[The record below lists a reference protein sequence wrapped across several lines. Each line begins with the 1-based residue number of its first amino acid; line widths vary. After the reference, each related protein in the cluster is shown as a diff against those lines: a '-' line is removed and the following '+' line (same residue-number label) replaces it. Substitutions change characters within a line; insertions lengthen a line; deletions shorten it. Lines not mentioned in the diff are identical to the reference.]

1 MMEKINR
8 ELEQNPL
15 WSQLSAVRN
24 GRVYIM
30 EKNLYNLK
38 PNNRWGEAYEELEAI
53 LSNEK

>member
-1 MMEKINR
+1 
-8 ELEQNPL
+8 
-15 WSQLSAVRN
+15 
-24 GRVYIM
+24 M